1 METEN
6 TSNERPALGPLS
18 LLAIAVVLVV
28 DIALPS
34 ISRSSMRESLVIGLS
49 FGHVGAIIVWAF
61 AAATLTWHRV
71 AACYLAAV
79 AMSLYFMF
87 WQSASS
93 PNFAIAAMLVTI
105 WCTYATVAL
114 VAILASRWL
123 PHRRRRSTLDD
134 EQPPRFGV
142 RHLLAAT
149 TLLAVASLIVRYA
162 LPELRSINHATI
174 VVWILQSAM
183 LTVVAVELLRQRLSI
198 LVQLGG
204 LAAAGIAGTA
214 CLLATVD
221 WDDAIYANAA
231 QLAILSLAMVVPQLD
246 RYQVQVGFEPRIADE
261 PSDDLPQ

>member
-87 WQSASS
+87 WDLRSADF
-93 PNFAIAAMLVTI
+93 PAAAMVVTI

-114 VAILASRWL
+114 AANLAARWL

-183 LTVVAVELLRQRLSI
+183 LTVIAVELLRQRLSI